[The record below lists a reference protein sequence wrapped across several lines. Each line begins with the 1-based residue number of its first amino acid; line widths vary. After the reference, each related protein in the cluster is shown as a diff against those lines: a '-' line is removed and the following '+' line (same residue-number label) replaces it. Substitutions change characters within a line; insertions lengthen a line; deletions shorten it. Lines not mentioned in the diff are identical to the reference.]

1 MLQNNPT
8 MRFINQFLSYLC
20 FVDGTILLYGEHFIR
35 DSAQQVTQQRRRRP
49 IATCQGLKSPE
60 TPYIFHMATL
70 SVANAVKWL
79 YFL

>member
-1 MLQNNPT
+1 MKFT
-8 MRFINQFLSYLC
+8 NQFLSYLR
-20 FVDGTILLYGEHFIR
+20 FDDRTILLCREHFLR

-49 IATCQGLKSPE
+49 VATCQGLNSPE

-70 SVANAVKWL
+70 SVANVISWL

>member
-1 MLQNNPT
+1 MEDNA
-8 MRFINQFLSYLC
+8 R
-20 FVDGTILLYGEHFIR
+20 
-35 DSAQQVTQQRRRRP
+35 QVTQKRHRRP